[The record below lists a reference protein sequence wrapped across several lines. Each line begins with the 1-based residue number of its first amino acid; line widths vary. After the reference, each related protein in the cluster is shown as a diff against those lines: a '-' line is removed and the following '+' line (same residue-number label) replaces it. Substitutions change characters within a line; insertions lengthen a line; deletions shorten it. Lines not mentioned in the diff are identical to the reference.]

1 MTNSQGV
8 PTGPNGFVL
17 CLNCT
22 KEVQDISREV
32 SSDYAFCVNH
42 RAQHNNKKETAMSKA
57 KRESKKPIPAPMKFL
72 KDLLGNEPIT
82 REQVIKKLEKAGY
95 AKGTISTQVFQLR
108 HWKGCIAQEDG
119 FVKNPNFEEPVKEV
133 KEKKVKVKKNS
144 IRNVSPKVRKA
155 KTFHP
160 APKPSQA

>member
-1 MTNSQGV
+1 
-8 PTGPNGFVL
+8 
-17 CLNCT
+17 
-22 KEVQDISREV
+22 
-32 SSDYAFCVNH
+32 
-42 RAQHNNKKETAMSKA
+42 MSKA
-57 KRESKKPIPAPMKFL
+57 KRDGKKAIPAPMKFL
-72 KDLLGNEPIT
+72 KDLLGNEPVT

-144 IRNVSPKVRKA
+144 IKNVSKTRKS
-155 KTFHP
+155 KPTTFHP